1 MKILVV
7 NDDGPGEILEKLV
20 DALRRRGH
28 TAVAVVPERAR
39 SATGLARTYHKPLR
53 LRCVRRDLCLVNGYP
68 SDAVVLG
75 LKLVAPDADLVLS
88 GVNDG
93 ANLGFVST
101 YGSGTVGAA
110 LQAGAMGVRAV
121 AVSAERDAV
130 DVAIR
135 VAVEAV
141 EAASAWPRNALAIS
155 VNVPPRPKGVA
166 APTELSLNSHV
177 ERLDVL
183 RGPDGGAVYWRWGIR
198 MLDSCNACDSA
209 MYAAGCITAV
219 GIGVNGVVDA
229 KAFARALAG
238 KLGLGEC

>member
-7 NDDGPGEILEKLV
+7 NDDGPGETLEKLV

-28 TAVAVVPERAR
+28 TVVAVVPERAR

-130 DVAIR
+130 VDAIR
-135 VAVEAV
+135 VAAESVEAV
-141 EAASAWPRNALAIS
+141 VEWPSGVLAIS
-155 VNVPPRPKGVA
+155 INVPPRPRGVA
-166 APTELSLNSHV
+166 APTALSLNSHM
-177 ERLDVL
+177 ERLDVF
-183 RGPDGGAVYWRWGIR
+183 RGPDGSAVYWRWGIR
-198 MLDSCNACDSA
+198 VLDSCNACDSA

-219 GIGVNGVVDA
+219 GIGVNGVVEA
-229 KAFARALAG
+229 RTFASVLAER
-238 KLGLGEC
+238 LGLGEC